1 VPADSQRAPSSPN
14 SRSTFFPDEIELW
27 EGALVEP
34 LAVGLHA
41 IRRFGMQAGDS
52 VDVFGG
58 GPIGLTAVQAA
69 QLAGAKEIFVT
80 EPNDSCRE
88 IARQMGTDVAF
99 DPMEDDVATA
109 VTDAAD
115 DGVEAAFEFAGIGPA
130 FNAAVQSTRHGGT
143 ITVGSISD
151 GEISTDLDDVVTT
164 ERRIKGT
171 HCYGFPPISFRS
183 EFDTVIEAFAD
194 GKFDTEVFVTDRIP
208 LADIVSDGYE
218 RLWTPRRNTSRF
230 SSNLS
235 TSKLRVSDPTVDPN
249 GIDCGQAAP
258 AGLDV
263 IGGSTEILISGCVMI
278 AHVKMIKIVTETT
291 GAVPGKS
298 RVLGRAQQ

>member
-41 IRRFGMQAGDS
+41 IRRSGMQAGDS
-52 VDVFGG
+52 VGVFGC

-80 EPNDSCRE
+80 EPNRTEPNDSCRE
-88 IARQMGTDVAF
+88 IARQMGADVAF

-130 FNAAVQSTRHGGT
+130 FNAAVRSTRHGGT

-164 ERRIKGT
+164 ERTIKGT
-171 HCYGFPPISFRS
+171 HCYGFPRPRS
-183 EFDTVIEAFAD
+183 EA
-194 GKFDTEVFVTDRIP
+194 
-208 LADIVSDGYE
+208 
-218 RLWTPRRNTSRF
+218 
-230 SSNLS
+230 SS
-235 TSKLRVSDPTVDPN
+235 T
-249 GIDCGQAAP
+249 Q
-258 AGLDV
+258 
-263 IGGSTEILISGCVMI
+263 
-278 AHVKMIKIVTETT
+278 
-291 GAVPGKS
+291 
-298 RVLGRAQQ
+298 